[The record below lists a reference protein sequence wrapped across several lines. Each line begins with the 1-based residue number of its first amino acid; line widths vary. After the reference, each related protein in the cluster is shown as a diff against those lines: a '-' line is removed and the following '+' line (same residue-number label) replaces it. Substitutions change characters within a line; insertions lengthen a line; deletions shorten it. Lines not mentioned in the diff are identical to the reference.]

1 MIEEY
6 KLSLRDVLIKAYNL
20 VLDGDFDRAIDYYY
34 VIDKKI
40 RIEELTP
47 DLEEAYSI
55 YDHVMLLYL
64 SLNEAAVLS
73 KQGKMDLL
81 KDKLDSIYYMK
92 KELIPKVN
100 SQKLI
105 NYMENSYHYILG
117 WYMYNFYKERFLKEY
132 ETVYYYMKAGWID
145 KAINHYNTHLL
156 KYYNK
161 VSKYG
166 DYNARSL
173 IYNAIINLNR
183 EIKLTSLKEQAYSEI
198 AGYTFSSIQ
207 REPVKEKIISSP
219 REIKKIETVK
229 FNNKEFKKLHKL
241 IEENKI
247 EEAAGLYN
255 KLI

>member
-1 MIEEY
+1 MIEEDN
-6 KLSLRDVLIKAYNL
+6 LPLRDILIKAYNL
-20 VLDGDFDRAIDYYY
+20 VLNGDFDKAMDYYY

-40 RIEELTP
+40 RSEELTQ
-47 DLEEAYSI
+47 DLNDAYSI
-55 YDHVMLLYL
+55 YNEVMILYL

-92 KELIPKVN
+92 KELLPRIN
-100 SQKLI
+100 SEKLI
-105 NYMENSYHYILG
+105 NYIEHSYHYILG
-117 WYMYNFYKERFLKEY
+117 WYMYSFYKERFLKEY
-132 ETVYYYMKAGWID
+132 ETVYYYMKAGWVD

-198 AGYTFSSIQ
+198 AGYTFNNIK
-207 REPVKEKIISSP
+207 RETVKEKVVKKP
-219 REIKKIETVK
+219 RQIKKIDTVK
-229 FNNKEFKKLHKL
+229 FDNKEFKKLHKL

-247 EEAAGLYN
+247 EEAASFYN
-255 KLI
+255 NLI